1 MNPFPRFSSDP
12 VHADLDRRGV
22 LTLELNRPETRNA
35 FDQRL
40 LETLLAMV
48 EAAGRESSVRLLLL
62 SGRGPVFCAG
72 GDVRWMAQLAAASP
86 KKRLEAARLICDVA
100 AALRRSPHPVVCAV
114 QGAAIGGGVALVA
127 AADLVLAAA
136 DVQFGLSEA
145 RLGLVPA
152 CAAPFLLAR
161 IGPTST
167 RRFFLSGQRVSAA
180 EAHQAGLVNELACDA
195 EALPAVVGKRLEQM
209 LLCGPQALRCAKRL
223 VGELFAPQVDL
234 LCDAILARAAQAM
247 ADLWS
252 SAEGREGLAAYL
264 EKRPPSWAP
273 REGDAGSEL

>member
-1 MNPFPRFSSDP
+1 MNPFPQFTPDP
-12 VHADLDRRGV
+12 IHADLDCRGV

-48 EAAGRESSVRLLLL
+48 EAAGRESRVRLLLL
-62 SGRGPVFCAG
+62 TGRGPVFCAG
-72 GDVRWMAQLAAASP
+72 GDVRWMAQLAETSP
-86 KKRLEAARLICDVA
+86 KKRLEAARLICDAA
-100 AALRRSPHPVVCAV
+100 AALRRSPYPVVCTV

-127 AADLVLAAA
+127 AADLVVAAA
-136 DVQFGLSEA
+136 DAQFGLSEA

-152 CAAPFLLAR
+152 CVAPFLLAR
-161 IGPTST
+161 IGPTAT
-167 RRFFLSGQRVSAA
+167 RRFFLSGQRISADQ
-180 EAHQAGLVNELACDA
+180 AHQAGLVDELAPDA
-195 EALPAVVGKRLEQM
+195 ETLPAVVGERLEQM
-209 LLCGPQALRCAKRL
+209 LLCGPQALCRAKRL
-223 VGELFAPQVDL
+223 VDELFASQPDL
-234 LCDAILARAAQAM
+234 LSDSSLAFAAQAM

-273 REGDAGSEL
+273 REGDAGSER